1 LNTSWSLVGEVG
13 VQLAQLRPHLIQVRV
28 VVGREVL

>member
-1 LNTSWSLVGEVG
+1 MNTSWSLVGEVG
-13 VQLAQLRPHLIQVRV
+13 VQLAQFPMGLIQVRV